1 MKGSLSQMT
10 IASRVWLILGLF
22 AVGLAVNTLLNAS
35 KTREHMRE
43 NHERGVVML
52 VESAVGIVSYYH
64 GLSQSG
70 VMAEQDAQRAAL
82 TAVSAMRFDHGN
94 YIFVGDETGVQLA
107 SGVAAL
113 VGKNTL
119 GLKDANGVEFVRE
132 LYRQGAGG
140 GGFVDYLWPNSEDK
154 TLLEP
159 KTSYALT
166 FGPWNWLVG
175 SGLNMEALQADIK
188 RSETIVML
196 NAAMILA
203 ALSVLIIFFI
213 RSITTPL
220 KQTVSAMRDLSRG
233 EGDLTQRLTEDGPI
247 ELVDLARYFNQFVS
261 SIQSIMQNI
270 SVAGAQ
276 VAAAADQ
283 MSTSTAVVDQSLSQ
297 QQNDVEQ
304 LAAAMTQ
311 MLATVEEVAGRT
323 VEASDSSITAAK
335 QTQASKVIIEENIAE
350 ANLLAENIASAS
362 QVVDQLAVDS
372 RNVDKV
378 LEVIRGIA
386 EQTNLLALNAAIEA
400 ARAGEAGRGFA
411 VVADEVRTLSQRT
424 QESTVEIQN
433 IVEKLQAGA
442 ENAVQVMSQGS
453 EKAQNAS
460 RISASAGE
468 ALMVI
473 HREVDVI
480 QAMSQHIATAT
491 EQQSLTVNDINKNV
505 VSLKDTS
512 LSVSQESSQTASA
525 SEELSQVSQNLM
537 GMINRFKVSEVEMN
551 PSM

>member
-70 VMAEQDAQRAAL
+70 VMTEQAAQQAAL

-94 YIFVGDETGVQLA
+94 YIFVGDDTGVQLA

-113 VGKNTL
+113 IGKNTL

-132 LYRQGAGG
+132 LYRQGANG

-175 SGLNMEALQADIK
+175 SGLNMEALQADIT

-247 ELVDLARYFNQFVS
+247 ELVDLARYFNQFVG

-276 VAAAADQ
+276 VAAAANQ
-283 MSTSTAVVDQSLSQ
+283 MSTSTAVMDQSLSQ

-323 VEASDSSITAAK
+323 VEANDSSITAAK
-335 QTQASKVIIEENIAE
+335 QTQASKAIIEENIAE

-362 QVVDQLAVDS
+362 QVVDQLAADS

-453 EKAQNAS
+453 EKARNAS
-460 RISASAGE
+460 RISARAGE

-491 EQQSLTVNDINKNV
+491 EQQSLTVNDINRNV

-537 GMINRFKVSEVEMN
+537 GMINRFKVS
-551 PSM
+551 